1 VAWSRVSW
9 QMTRL
14 GHIRFDWQ
22 IGLIGLSALVGL
34 LIAYNQQVAALQFV
48 IVALSIAVYLIVVNI
63 PDPMTLRGQ
72 PRSVLSAL
80 IAGLPMVIIV
90 MSFLATNW
98 SRWIDKIPALDPM
111 LRELAAR
118 LPGVEGPGLN
128 PNVIGGTLAALVP
141 LQAFA
146 LRLARRWISI
156 PLIAL
161 TVLALIMSQTRGAWL
176 ALLIAIG
183 MWMMWQII
191 ARRVTDKKRAR
202 RLWLDTVAGCGAVMI
217 GILFLTPIGE
227 QLLDLGG
234 DRHAIWLNSLHLIGD
249 YPFTGLGLAGFEM
262 AYSTYTLLIH
272 VGHTLHAHNLWLDMW
287 LNQGLIGMV
296 ALAGMII
303 NATWLRPSS
312 TWRIPS
318 LLALGV
324 ALLYGL
330 VDDPYYGPGLLVIF
344 IPLGLLIR
352 SDSSV
357 PIEASIHRPKF
368 QPAFTVWIATIGI
381 LVVGLLTPL
390 GRAALEANLGAL
402 SQTYV
407 ELSRYRWPD
416 VPIQDALRRS
426 GAADLSSAIAHYT
439 AALLIDPTNATANRR
454 LGQIELAREQFE
466 AACTHLGAAYQ
477 TAPQQRATRQ
487 LLGECDAITGEV
499 EKAVE
504 LWKTIDVSQSQLN
517 IRQWWYDEYL
527 QDDAHAAQFQ
537 TAVNALSRD

>member
-1 VAWSRVSW
+1 VAWNHVSW

-22 IGLIGLSALVGL
+22 ISLIGLSALVGL
-34 LIAYNQQVAALQFV
+34 LIAYNQQMAALQFV
-48 IVALSIAVYLIVVNI
+48 IVAISIAVYLIGVNI
-63 PDPMTLRGQ
+63 PDPIAIGGR
-72 PRSVLSAL
+72 PRSVLAAMVTL
-80 IAGLPMVIIV
+80 LPAVIAVIFVVTNNWAHWIGKV
-90 MSFLATNW
+90 PAFDPILRVLAGW
-98 SRWIDKIPALDPM
+98 
-111 LRELAAR
+111 
-118 LPGVEGPGLN
+118 LPGAASPVN
-128 PNVIGGTLAALVP
+128 PNVIGGALAALLP
-141 LQAFA
+141 LQVFA
-146 LRLARRWISI
+146 LRRARRVISV

-161 TVLALIMSQTRGAWL
+161 TLIALVLSQTRGAWL
-176 ALLIAIG
+176 SLILVLG
-183 MWMMWQII
+183 MWMLW
-191 ARRVTDKKRAR
+191 RVVTKRVMDESRAR
-202 RLWLDTVAGCGAVMI
+202 RLWLASMIGCGVIVI
-217 GILFLTPIGE
+217 GILVVTPMGDR
-227 QLLDLGG
+227 LLGLGG
-234 DRHAIWLNSLHLIGD
+234 DRRAIWSNSVDLIGD
-249 YPFTGLGLAGFEM
+249 YPLTGLGLAGFEM
-262 AYSTYTLLIH
+262 AYSTYTMLIH

-287 LNQGLIGMV
+287 LNQGLIGTV

-303 NATWLRPSS
+303 NATWHRSSS

-330 VDDPYYGPGLLVIF
+330 VDDPYYGPGLLVVF

-352 SDSSV
+352 SDSSI
-357 PIEASIHRPKF
+357 PMDASIHRPKF
-368 QPAFTVWIATIGI
+368 QPALTVWIATIGI

-390 GRAALEANLGAL
+390 GRATLEANLGTL

-439 AALLIDPTNATANRR
+439 AALYIDPTNATANRR

-477 TAPQQRATRQ
+477 AAPYQRATRQ
-487 LLGECDAITGEV
+487 LLGECDAFTGEV
-499 EKAVE
+499 AKAVE

-537 TAVNALSRD
+537 AAVNALSRE